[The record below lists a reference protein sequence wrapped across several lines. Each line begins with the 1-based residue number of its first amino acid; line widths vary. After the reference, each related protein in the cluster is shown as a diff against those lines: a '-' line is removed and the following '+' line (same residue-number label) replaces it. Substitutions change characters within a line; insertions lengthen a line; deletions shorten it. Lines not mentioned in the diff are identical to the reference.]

1 MFRASHLVAKI
12 NRDESSAPEWMLLFK
27 AGWGQLGDGTK
38 FLVDQTAFEL
48 VKAFIAS
55 QGNEIHFDYEHAS
68 LEKTAAPA
76 AGWIKELIWEKC
88 IGIRAR
94 VEWTAKAAEFIANKE
109 YRYFSPVFYVRK
121 SDSRVIGLDSVA
133 LTNRPLTSNLTP
145 ILARLE
151 AGLGKEPNKEEKR
164 IMDRKELIKALG
176 IEDNGDVT
184 DALLL
189 EAVAKLGVKL
199 PEAKTET
206 KEVIPEKITAALDLK
221 KDDDTSTVVASILA
235 LKQTDKTGVSRQ
247 DFEKLQ
253 AKLAEKDAADA
264 VDAAMK
270 TGKITP
276 AQKEWA
282 TEYAKD
288 DLKGFQ
294 TFVAKAPVVVPVDK
308 LAGKTEDKTAGT
320 LTETDLQIAKM
331 MGVSEDD
338 IKKYGGDK

>member
-38 FLVDQTAFEL
+38 FLVDQTAFDL
-48 VKAFIAS
+48 LKAFIAS

-68 LEKTAAPA
+68 LDKTAAPA
-76 AGWIKELIWEKC
+76 AGWIKELVWEEG

-109 YRYFSPVFYVRK
+109 YKYFSPVFYVRK
-121 SDSRVIGLDSVA
+121 SDSRISGLDSVA

-151 AGLGKEPNKEEKR
+151 AGLEKETNKEEKR
-164 IMDRKELIKALG
+164 MDRKELIKALG
-176 IEDNGDVT
+176 LENDAT
-184 DALLL
+184 DALIL
-189 EAVAKLGVKL
+189 EALAKLGIKL
-199 PEAKTET
+199 PAAKTET

-221 KDDDTSTVVASILA
+221 KDDDISTIVASILA
-235 LKQTDKTGVSRQ
+235 LKQTDKTGVSRE
-247 DFEKLQ
+247 DFKKLQ
-253 AKLAEKDAADA
+253 AKLAEKEATDA
-264 VDAAMK
+264 VNAAMK
-270 TGKITP
+270 AGKIAP
-276 AQKEWA
+276 VQKEWA

-294 TFVAKAPVVVPVDK
+294 TFIAKAPVVVPFDK
-308 LAGKTEDKTAGT
+308 LPGKTEDKTAGT
-320 LTETDLQIAKM
+320 MTETDLQIAKM

-338 IKKYGGDK
+338 IKKYGGNR